1 MKYYNPTELR
11 LGREV
16 MSEKRN
22 RGLCIFHIAETDDPT
37 RLEKARAAV
46 AKLKGVK
53 RSEADHTLQM
63 LTVNYDPGKITLE
76 DIRNRVNRV

>member
-1 MKYYNPTELR
+1 
-11 LGREV
+11 

-22 RGLCIFHIAETDDPT
+22 RALCTFHIAETDDPA

-53 RSEADHTLQM
+53 RTEADHTLQM
-63 LTVNYDPGKITLE
+63 LTVNYDPEKITLE
-76 DIRNRVNRV
+76 DIRKTVNRI